1 MIQDYNF
8 GIEIEMTGLTR
19 EKAARVIAEYF
30 GTTSEYVGGTYDKY
44 IARDPLGRVWQL
56 VSDASIP
63 PCQKINGRI
72 QFVHDRSY
80 RVELVSPICNYSDIE
95 TIQEIVRKLR
105 GKGALANDSTGI
117 HVHVDAMHFDANSL
131 RNLTNIMRSKE
142 DILYKA
148 LQVNTGR
155 EISYCKKVDEDF
167 LRRINEYKPKTRE
180 ELKLLWYN
188 GSDGSGDHYDA
199 SRYKGLNLHS
209 VFQKGTVEFRL
220 FNGTTHAGKIKTYI
234 QLSLAI
240 CNQALTQ
247 KRARFT
253 RTQSANEKYTFRTW
267 LLRLGLIGEEFKT
280 ARRHLLANLDGN
292 IAWKDPEQAER
303 QKERMQ
309 TLSVARLENVQV
321 EQETGQAPRQ
331 EQNETT
337 GYDYGYGGMEL

>member
-19 EKAARVIAEYF
+19 AGAAKAAAEYF
-30 GTTSEYVGGTYDKY
+30 GTVPEHIGGSYDKY
-44 IARDPLGRVWQL
+44 SVKDTQGRLWKFVR
-56 VSDASIP
+56 DASIQTY
-63 PCQKINGRI
+63 QKVHGNIRPINDETY
-72 QFVHDRSY
+72 Q
-80 RVELVSPICNYSDIE
+80 VELVSPICRYQDIE
-95 TIQEIVRKLR
+95 TIQELVRVLR
-105 GKGALANDSTGI
+105 RNGAVSNASTGI
-117 HVHVDAMHFDANSL
+117 HVHVDSSHFDANSL

-148 LQVNTGR
+148 LQVESRR
-155 EISYCKKVDEDF
+155 EIGYCKKVDEGF
-167 LRRINEYKPKTRE
+167 LSRLNESRPKTRE
-180 ELKLLWYN
+180 ELKRLWYN
-188 GSDGSGDHYDA
+188 GDDGSREHYHA
-199 SRYKGLNLHS
+199 SRYSGLNLHS

-220 FNGTTHAGKIKTYI
+220 YNGTTHAGKIKTYI

-247 KRARFT
+247 KSARFT

-280 ARRHLLANLDGN
+280 ARHHLLANLDGN

-309 TLSVARLENVQV
+309 TLSVARLENVQA
-321 EQETGQAPRQ
+321 EQETGQTPRQ